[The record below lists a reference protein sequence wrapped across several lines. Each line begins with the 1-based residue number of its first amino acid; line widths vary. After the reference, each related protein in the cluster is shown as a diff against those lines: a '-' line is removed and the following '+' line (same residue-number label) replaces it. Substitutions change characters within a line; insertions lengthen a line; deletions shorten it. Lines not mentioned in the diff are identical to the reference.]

1 MMNLCKRGG
10 FRLSKWICNDKTVLN
25 SIPEEER
32 VTEVKDIDLD
42 RDHIPLERALG
53 VAWNVEE
60 DVFGFQVTLKNKAV
74 TKRGIL
80 SVISSVY
87 DPLEFLAPYVA
98 TGKLVA
104 CHQLW
109 LKWLDGLKQMENIN
123 VSRCIKPKT
132 FGKIEKKHNF
142 IIFVMPVTKDM
153 EPMVTYLL
161 MTNVKG
167 HKHVTF
173 LMGKARV
180 ASLKQITIPR
190 MELAAAVLALHKRIE
205 T

>member
-87 DPLEFLAPYVA
+87 DPLGFLAPYVA

-132 FGKIEKKHNF
+132 FGKIEEAQLDKGYG
-142 IIFVMPVTKDM
+142 T
-153 EPMVTYLL
+153 VTYLL